1 MFSVSNSRDSV
12 KAGSEEAYKQKEE
25 WKKTPAFGL
34 SYFSKY
40 LTTATYGIRQK
51 KFTVLSA
58 PSGTG
63 KSRLTVANLCYSFA
77 PQYYDK
83 KLGKFVDNPH
93 GKNNAALYIGT
104 EMELI
109 EEVEPILWA
118 YMADV
123 PEDHIIMGQY
133 EPGEEERVDEAI
145 RILHDEGHIYLEYV
159 PDYNVTLL
167 ENVIE
172 EHVVQHGVRHVF
184 FDYIMITTDL
194 ISEYQSMAQAKMTV
208 REDQVLSNLSTK
220 LKTLTAK
227 YDISIDTWT
236 QVSGDFKNE
245 ANRDQT
251 IVRGSKAIIDKT
263 DTAGIVMKIT
273 EKEKKLLAPILKTGE
288 MFGTPEPNVSISL
301 YKNRGGKYTNIKI
314 WLLVDYSTMRVRDLF
329 VTDYEYNI
337 VKMPKTYIGI
347 NEDEKMI
354 VTTSKEELNRLIK
367 AREEAISIIDD
378 GSSNALDDLVDK
390 DVEETPE
397 TDSEEVKNV
406 INTEVIE
413 EDEQDFDD
421 DDEEEDDGSVVEID
435 DSPIDIDLD
444 ESDSSSDDKVSDSE
458 VAENNNTEN
467 NDNEDDE
474 TEDEEEIED
483 YEDDYLFDEDEAIP
497 LDFDDEPEVK
507 EEVQVKKSKKLQPVE
522 DIDNTSD
529 IEESQKE
536 IVKEAPQ
543 KSTIHHLTDEEFDA
557 LFDF

>member
-1 MFSVSNSRDSV
+1 
-12 KAGSEEAYKQKEE
+12 
-25 WKKTPAFGL
+25 
-34 SYFSKY
+34 
-40 LTTATYGIRQK
+40 
-51 KFTVLSA
+51 
-58 PSGTG
+58 
-63 KSRLTVANLCYSFA
+63 
-77 PQYYDK
+77 
-83 KLGKFVDNPH
+83 
-93 GKNNAALYIGT
+93 
-104 EMELI
+104 
-109 EEVEPILWA
+109 
-118 YMADV
+118 
-123 PEDHIIMGQY
+123 MG
-133 EPGEEERVDEAI
+133 
-145 RILHDEGHIYLEYV
+145 
-159 PDYNVTLL
+159 NT
-167 ENVIE
+167 
-172 EHVVQHGVRHVF
+172 
-184 FDYIMITTDL
+184 
-194 ISEYQSMAQAKMTV
+194 
-208 REDQVLSNLSTK
+208 
-220 LKTLTAK
+220 
-227 YDISIDTWT
+227 
-236 QVSGDFKNE
+236 
-245 ANRDQT
+245 
-251 IVRGSKAIIDKT
+251 SKAIIDKT

-458 VAENNNTEN
+458 VAENN
-467 NDNEDDE
+467 DN
-474 TEDEEEIED
+474 EDEEEIED
-483 YEDDYLFDEDEAIP
+483 YEDDYLFDENEAIP
-497 LDFDDEPEVK
+497 LDFDNEPEIK
-507 EEVQVKKSKKLQPVE
+507 NKVQVKKSKKLQPVE
-522 DIDNTSD
+522 DIDDTSD

-536 IVKEAPQ
+536 IVKEEPQ
-543 KSTIHHLTDEEFDA
+543 KSTLHHLTDEEFDA

>member
-1 MFSVSNSRDSV
+1 MIT
-12 KAGSEEAYKQKEE
+12 KL
-25 WKKTPAFGL
+25 KTRL
-34 SYFSKY
+34 S
-40 LTTATYGIRQK
+40 
-51 KFTVLSA
+51 
-58 PSGTG
+58 
-63 KSRLTVANLCYSFA
+63 VANLCYSFV

-118 YMADV
+118 YIADV
-123 PEDHIIMGQY
+123 PEDHILMGQY

-145 RILHDEGHIYLEYV
+145 KILREEGHIYLEYL

-172 EHVVQHGVRHVF
+172 EHVVQHNVKHVF

-220 LKTLTAK
+220 LKALTAK

-251 IVRGSKAIIDKT
+251 IVRGSRAIVDKC
-263 DTAGIVMKIT
+263 DQSSIVMRIT
-273 EKEKKLLAPILKTGE
+273 EKEKKLLARILKTGE
-288 MFGTPEPNVSISL
+288 MFGTPEPNISISL
-301 YKNRGGKYTNIKI
+301 YKNRGGKYNNIKI

-390 DVEETPE
+390 DAEEIPE

-413 EDEQDFDD
+413 EDEQDFD

-458 VAENNNTEN
+458 VAEN